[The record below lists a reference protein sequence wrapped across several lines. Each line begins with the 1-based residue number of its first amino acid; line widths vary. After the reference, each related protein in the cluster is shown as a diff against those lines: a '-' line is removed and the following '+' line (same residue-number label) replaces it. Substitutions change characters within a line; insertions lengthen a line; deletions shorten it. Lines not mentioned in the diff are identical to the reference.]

1 MDFYLNY
8 DLFSPILSLKNSESD
23 PIRGFPGIH
32 LETPLLLLPSAA
44 RSSQRR
50 PRVHRSRPR
59 AAAHLP
65 APPARRARPRDCP
78 GRRARLQRRLRGRP
92 GCRPPCW
99 RREGSERESERER
112 KRERESLGFVLSQRK
127 RRRRSCKLFGEG
139 FLSNKGFNLFPK

>member
-44 RSSQRR
+44 CSSQRR

-99 RREGSERESERER
+99 RREGSERESEREKER
-112 KRERESLGFVLSQRK
+112 ESVSGIKERERERVWVSFSVKEREEGEVANYLGKDF
-127 RRRRSCKLFGEG
+127 
-139 FLSNKGFNLFPK
+139 